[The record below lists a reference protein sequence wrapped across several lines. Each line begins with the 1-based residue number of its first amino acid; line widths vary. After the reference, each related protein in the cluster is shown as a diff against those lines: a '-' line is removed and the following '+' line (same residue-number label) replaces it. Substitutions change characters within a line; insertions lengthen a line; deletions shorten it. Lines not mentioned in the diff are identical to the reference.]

1 MKLISTFPLSSGMY
15 ICQRDSDFVIVTI
28 KGILPMLTIDGG
40 VDLGSYFKERKLK
53 EASKE
58 ILANIQ
64 LFPEK
69 WKFYDTKDFVNNSV
83 FSKNEFHPSGEL
95 TLNPDTLSDI
105 RDKYY
110 SMCQQGVSSTKIILS
125 LAYEFKVSADM
136 ITNLVNRFDE
146 EA

>member
-1 MKLISTFPLSSGMY
+1 MKSISTFPLSPGMY
-15 ICQRDSDFVIVTI
+15 ICLRDSDFVIVTI

-40 VDLGSYFKERKLK
+40 VDLGSYFKNHKLK

-58 ILANIQ
+58 MLANIQ

-110 SMCQQGVSSTKIILS
+110 SMCQQGVSSIKIILS
-125 LAYEFKVSADM
+125 LVYEFKVSADT
-136 ITNLVNRFDE
+136 IVDLVNRFDK